1 MTKTPKM
8 NQFFSLPINFS
19 ILCLTILIMPL
30 ESILTRKDVPQE
42 VKNIIKNEIYYR
54 EFLEKEYSDLKSL
67 FNHSPETSMLLDRD
81 GRIITINRVGSE
93 RLGKIKDVL
102 KGDIIFDL
110 FPPSVAKIR
119 KSMIKEVIAKKESL
133 RFSDSREDVAFENW
147 VYPILDNQGEVE
159 RIAIFA
165 SDITNIIEANKALVE
180 SEEKYRTLVE
190 KAKDGIVIIQDGVV
204 KFVNKSLA
212 EMSGRS
218 IDEII
223 GTPFQQNIHPDA
235 LEKVS
240 ERYKDR
246 LAGLSVPSIYET
258 VFIRAN
264 GEKVIAELNVAMIPY
279 QNRPADL
286 VFVRD
291 ISERKQMMKELK
303 ESEERYRTLITTMG
317 EGVWLT
323 DSRDRTIFTNRA
335 LQKMLGYS
343 EEELKDQIVTDF
355 LAPESWKVFENV
367 VKRRIDEKK
376 RSSTYELTWIKKD
389 GSSCITRVAGT
400 LLLDEEG
407 KLTSSFGVFTDITA
421 EKHIEQSLQE
431 SEEKY
436 RNLVE
441 RANDGITILQDRIL
455 IYANPSLSEI
465 LGYSIPEL
473 LGEPFTTFIHPEYLE
488 EVDDYY
494 TRRME
499 GEDVRPIYDSKFRK
513 KDGSSIDVE
522 VNAGIITYQG
532 KPADLVFVRDIS
544 ERKRTEELLKQIKVE
559 EERYYAMLAHFINN
573 DLQKIVNNLDY
584 LLLEKEKF
592 GTIKSEGIQRTINIA
607 TQSSRTIDTVNQIF
621 DVLQS
626 PSMNESKEC
635 VKLLEKVTSTINS
648 VPNLKKSVEVDE
660 SSLDKLLICDKYF
673 TSALSEILYFIQYSC
688 EESLI
693 SHSPVQIEGSL
704 LAAYYRIV
712 IRDNCSPPISEEVS
726 LRLSS
731 KITDNWEYQGHYIGL
746 ALSSVI
752 MQHYGGALKI
762 FPIAEKGNEF
772 QLQFPSILISQRSE
786 KEEENTD

>member
-1 MTKTPKM
+1 
-8 NQFFSLPINFS
+8 
-19 ILCLTILIMPL
+19 MPL
-30 ESILTRKDVPQE
+30 ESILTRKDVPEE
-42 VKNIIKNEIYYR
+42 VKSIIKNEIYHR

-81 GRIITINRVGSE
+81 GRIITINRVGSD
-93 RLGKIKDVL
+93 RLGKTKDDL
-102 KGDIIFDL
+102 KGDIIFDF

-147 VYPILDNQGEVE
+147 IYPILDSQGEVE

-190 KAKDGIVIIQDGVV
+190 KAKDGIVIIQDGIV

-258 VFIRAN
+258 VLIRAN
-264 GEKVIAELNVAMIPY
+264 GEKVIAELNAAIIPY

-335 LQKMLGYS
+335 LRKMLGYS

-389 GSSCITRVAGT
+389 GSSCITRVTGT

-407 KLTSSFGVFTDITA
+407 KLTSSFGIFTDITV

-473 LGEPFTTFIHPEYLE
+473 LGEPFTTFIHPDYLA

-494 TRRME
+494 TRRMV

-544 ERKRTEELLKQIKVE
+544 ERKRTEELLKQIKME

-592 GTIKSEGIQRTINIA
+592 GKIKSEGIQRTINIA

-648 VPNLKKSVEVDE
+648 IPNLKKSVEVDE

>member
-1 MTKTPKM
+1 M
-8 NQFFSLPINFS
+8 Q
-19 ILCLTILIMPL
+19 L
-30 ESILTRKDVPQE
+30 ESILSRKDVPEE
-42 VKNIIKNEIYYR
+42 VKTIIKNEIYTR

-67 FNHSPETSMLLDRD
+67 FNHSPETSMLLDYD
-81 GRIITINRVGSE
+81 GRIITINRVGSD
-93 RLGKIKDVL
+93 RLGKSRDDL
-102 KGDIIFDL
+102 KGEVIYDF
-110 FPPSVAKIR
+110 FSPAVANIR
-119 KSMIKEVIAKKESL
+119 KSMIEEVIAKKKFL
-133 RFSDSREDVAFENW
+133 RFSDSRGAIAFENW
-147 VYPILDNQGEVE
+147 IYPILDSQGEVE

-165 SDITNIIEANKALVE
+165 SDITNMIEANKALVE

-190 KAKDGIVIIQDGVV
+190 QAKDGIVIIQDGVV

-212 EMSGRS
+212 DMSGRP
-218 IDEII
+218 IDEIT
-223 GTPFQQNIHPDA
+223 GSPFQQNIHPDA
-235 LEKVS
+235 LEEVS
-240 ERYKDR
+240 QRYKNR
-246 LAGLSVPSIYET
+246 IAGLPVPSIYET
-258 VFIRAN
+258 TLIRAN
-264 GEKVIAELNVAMIPY
+264 GEKVIAELNAAIIPF

-335 LQKMLGYS
+335 LRKMLGYS

-355 LAPESWKVFENV
+355 LAPKSWKVFEDV

-376 RSSTYELTWIKKD
+376 RSSTYELTWIKKN
-389 GSSCITRVAGT
+389 GSSCITKVTGT
-400 LLLDEEG
+400 HIIDEEG
-407 KLTSSFGVFTDITA
+407 KFTSSFGVFTDITV
-421 EKHIEQSLQE
+421 EKHIERSLQE

-441 RANDGITILQDRIL
+441 RANDGITIVQDRKL
-455 IYANPSLSEI
+455 KYVNQSLSEI

-473 LGEPFTTFIHPEYLE
+473 LGKPFPRFIHPDSLAEVE
-488 EVDDYY
+488 EYY
-494 TRRME
+494 TRRMA
-499 GEDVRPIYDSKFRK
+499 GEDVRPIYDSKFRR

-522 VNAGIITYQG
+522 INAGIISYQG
-532 KPADLVFVRDIS
+532 NPADLVFIRDIS
-544 ERKRTEELLKQIKVE
+544 ERKRTEKLLKQIKIE

-584 LLLEKEKF
+584 LLLEKEKI
-592 GTIKSEGIQRTINIA
+592 GTVKSEGLQRTINIA

-635 VKLLEKVTSTINS
+635 INLLDKIIS
-648 VPNLKKSVEVDE
+648 VVDKIPNLKQNVRLDE
-660 SSLDKLLICDKYF
+660 NSLDKLLICDKYF
-673 TSALSEILYFIQYSC
+673 TNALSEILYFIQYSC
-688 EESLI
+688 EEMIL

-704 LAAYYRIV
+704 LAAYYRVV

-726 LRLSS
+726 HRLSS
-731 KITDNWEYQGHYIGL
+731 KITDNWEYQGHYVGL
-746 ALSSVI
+746 ALCSVI

-772 QLQFPSILISQRSE
+772 QLQFPSILISRISE
-786 KEEENTD
+786 KEEKNTG

>member
-1 MTKTPKM
+1 M
-8 NQFFSLPINFS
+8 IG
-19 ILCLTILIMPL
+19 MPL
-30 ESILTRKDVPQE
+30 ESILTRKDVPEE
-42 VKNIIKNEIYYR
+42 VKSIIKNEIYHR

-81 GRIITINRVGSE
+81 GRIITINRVGSD
-93 RLGKIKDVL
+93 RLGKTKDDL
-102 KGDIIFDL
+102 KGDIIFDF

-147 VYPILDNQGEVE
+147 IYPILDSQGEVE

-190 KAKDGIVIIQDGVV
+190 KAKDGIVIIQDGIV

-258 VFIRAN
+258 VLIRAN
-264 GEKVIAELNVAMIPY
+264 GEKVIAELNAAIIPY

-335 LQKMLGYS
+335 LRKMLGYS

-389 GSSCITRVAGT
+389 GSSCITRVTGT

-407 KLTSSFGVFTDITA
+407 KLTSSFGIFTDITV

-473 LGEPFTTFIHPEYLE
+473 LGEPFTTFIHPDYLA

-494 TRRME
+494 TRRMV

-544 ERKRTEELLKQIKVE
+544 ERKRTEELLKQIKME

-592 GTIKSEGIQRTINIA
+592 GKIKSEGIQRTINIA

-648 VPNLKKSVEVDE
+648 IPNLKKSVEVDE